1 VPFTTTVNG
10 ICELF
15 ETCQIPSAF
24 VAESLQDVSQS
35 FSAQKDSETTCV
47 FFHLLVKDVA
57 ISDGRI
63 VDMGGPETDAMA
75 EGQSQANFTWLKPG
89 FVFRLRNEPNLTH
102 PPSRTTTSSSED
114 TLTSTTSQPVVEMFC
129 FGAPVTLRD
138 RFQKLKDTATCE
150 DLLLDPYVLL
160 EVVLGEMH
168 KVMDRTAWAIS
179 DIFGK
184 LEKASILDLILM
196 AELSDTSSA
205 NFGDGNH
212 SWSGNERSPRLSGAP
227 QSRETQYIHAREL

>member
-1 VPFTTTVNG
+1 VPFTTTVDG
-10 ICELF
+10 MCELF

-63 VDMGGPETDAMA
+63 VDMGGPETVSMV

-89 FVFRLRNEPNLTH
+89 FVFRLRNEQILTH

-114 TLTSTTSQPVVEMFC
+114 TLTSTTSQPTVEMFC

-150 DLLLDPYVLL
+150 DLLLDPYVLF

-196 AELSDTSSA
+196 
-205 NFGDGNH
+205 
-212 SWSGNERSPRLSGAP
+212 
-227 QSRETQYIHAREL
+227 RELF